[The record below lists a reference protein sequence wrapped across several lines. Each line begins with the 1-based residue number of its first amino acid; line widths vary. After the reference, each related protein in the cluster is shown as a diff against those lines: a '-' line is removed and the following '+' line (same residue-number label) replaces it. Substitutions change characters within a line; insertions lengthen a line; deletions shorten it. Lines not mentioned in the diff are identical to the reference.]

1 MLGRSRASR
10 CRVNSEMASES
21 YAPLRSRPALR
32 GSRPALGAEPRV
44 IWAGVAAATVIG
56 FLLRAVFLSSS
67 SLGYEEVFTN
77 AIAHRASVADV
88 WRGVNATES
97 TPPLYYVLTWL
108 WIKLSIGGG
117 AEALRFT
124 SLLAGGVT
132 VPVAFLAMRTFFD
145 RRIALVVAWLCAI
158 SPIMIGYSI
167 YARSYALL
175 VMVCALSLW
184 ALGALLE
191 RQTGRR
197 WTLWALAAIACL
209 WTHYFTVFVIV
220 GEVAVLVIA
229 LPEQRRR
236 LCLSAGAVVI
246 AVAPLWSLFS
256 SQSDAVDRTAY
267 IAGRSLATRLEDTV
281 RQFSMGSNVPSK
293 WLEGAGIAV
302 VLVTLAWGVWR
313 MYRSRA
319 AQIVGAVFLAGAGL
333 PILSAALGIDDH
345 YLARNI
351 LGVWICLAPFAAYGL
366 TRLRSLPLLVYSV
379 ICLVT
384 VVITQTNWRYQA
396 GSDWGGASARLQGEA
411 RGDPIAVMP
420 GLQVSV
426 PAFYLHRTPLTA
438 PVHTANLWVMVE
450 PARGP
455 GQRALTPIAD
465 PPLAAL
471 WGSQFRAVGEIDY
484 RGFRLIHLQASSPTT
499 VLPAPAANGPATSPS
514 AFVLAPG

>member
-1 MLGRSRASR
+1 
-10 CRVNSEMASES
+10 MANET
-21 YAPLRSRPALR
+21 YAPPTRRPALR
-32 GSRPALGAEPRV
+32 GSRLALAAEPRV

-56 FLLRAVFLSSS
+56 FFLRAVFVGDT

-77 AIAHRASVADV
+77 TIVHRASVADV
-88 WRGVNATES
+88 WRGVSATES

-108 WIKLSIGGG
+108 WIKLGIGGG
-117 AEALRFT
+117 AAALRLP

-132 VPVAFLAMRTFFD
+132 VPLAFFAMRTFFD

-158 SPIMIGYSI
+158 SPLMIGYSI
-167 YARSYALL
+167 YARSYALM
-175 VMVCALSLW
+175 VMVCTLSLW

-220 GEVAVLVIA
+220 GETAVLLIC
-229 LPEQRRR
+229 LPEHRRK
-236 LCLSAGAVVI
+236 LCLAGGAVVI
-246 AVAPLWSLFS
+246 AVAPLWPLFS
-256 SQSDAVDRTAY
+256 SQSDAADRTAY
-267 IAGRSLATRLEDTV
+267 IAGRGLTTRLEDTL

-302 VLVTLAWGVWR
+302 VLVTLAWGVRR

-319 AQIVGAVFLAGAGL
+319 AQIVGAVALAGGGL

-384 VVITQTNWRYQA
+384 VVITQTNWHYRA
-396 GSDWGGASARLQGEA
+396 GSDWGGASARVQREA

-420 GLQVSV
+420 GLQEPV
-426 PAFYLHRTPLTA
+426 AALYLHRAPLSA
-438 PVHTANLWVMVE
+438 PLHTANLWVMVE

-455 GQRALTPIAD
+455 GERALTPIAN
-465 PPLAAL
+465 PPLAEL

-484 RGFRLIHLQASSPTT
+484 RGFRLIHLQASSPMT

-514 AFVLAPG
+514 AAVLGPG

>member
-1 MLGRSRASR
+1 
-10 CRVNSEMASES
+10 MANES
-21 YAPLRSRPALR
+21 YAPPRSGPALR
-32 GSRPALGAEPRV
+32 GSRAALGAEPWV

-56 FLLRAVFLSSS
+56 FLLRAVFLSGS

-77 AIAHRASVADV
+77 AIAHRASVADM

-117 AEALRFT
+117 VGALRFT

-132 VPVAFLAMRTFFD
+132 VPLTFLAMRTFFD
-145 RRIALVVAWLCAI
+145 RWIALVVAWLCAI

-175 VMVCALSLW
+175 VMVCTLSVW
-184 ALGALLE
+184 ALGAVLE
-191 RQTGRR
+191 QPTGRR

-220 GEVAVLVIA
+220 GEIAVLLLA
-229 LPEQRRR
+229 LPEHRRR
-236 LCLSAGAVVI
+236 LYLSAGAVVL
-246 AVAPLWSLFS
+246 AAAPLWPLFS
-256 SQSDAVDRTAY
+256 SQSGSAERTSY
-267 IAGRSLATRLEDTV
+267 IAGRGLITRLEDTV
-281 RQFSMGSNVPSK
+281 RQFAMGSNVPSK
-293 WLEGAGIAV
+293 WLESAGIAIV
-302 VLVTLAWGVWR
+302 VGGLCWGVWR

-319 AQIVGAVFLAGAGL
+319 AQIVGAVAVAGAGL

-345 YLARNI
+345 FLARNI
-351 LGVWICLAPFAAYGL
+351 LGVWICLAPFVAYGL
-366 TRLRSLPLLVYSV
+366 TRLRSVPLLVYSV

-384 VVITQTNWRYQA
+384 VVITQSNWRYQA
-396 GSDWGGASARLQGEA
+396 GSDWGGASARLESEA
-411 RGDPIAVMP
+411 RGYPIAVMP

-426 PAFYLHRTPLTA
+426 AAFYLHRAPLRT

-455 GQRALTPIAD
+455 GQRALTAIAD

-484 RGFRLIHLQASSPTT
+484 RGFRLIHLQASSPTI
-499 VLPAPAANGPATSPS
+499 VLPAPAANGPPAAPS
-514 AFVLAPG
+514 AFVLAAG